1 MTLAIHHALRTSERA
16 TRATEL
22 IGRFQIAPRLT
33 GFQTFPNPGFHR
45 MNPTRSPKQS
55 GTADASLPIKRDQAN
70 IESAWAYRPFW
81 EQCERRLALSAMP
94 WMPWGLGT
102 LEAVCG
108 AFQNDPSH
116 AVDIVSNPSLAQP
129 LEPNIGPSIE
139 QHLSEAHSQTGWN
152 QVHSQFGLT
161 GKGQTV
167 AVIDSGI
174 AFDHVA
180 LGKGYGPGYKVVG
193 GWDFAENDA
202 RPYDDAPAGFHGTHV
217 AGIIGAND
225 GVHFGVAPNVDL
237 VSLRVFTDAGKGELA
252 WTESALKWV
261 HENRN
266 SFENPITTVNLS
278 LGSAW
283 NSSSVPSWAT
293 LEDEL
298 AQLQRDGIVV
308 VASAGNSF
316 QQYKTPGLSYPAASP
331 YVIPVSSIDPN
342 GQLSDFSQRDARS
355 IAAPGRSIES
365 TVPDY
370 FYGKD
375 GISNDW
381 ATASGTSMAAPY
393 IAGASVLVRE
403 AMELVG
409 IQNITSQ
416 SIYEHLRS
424 TANSIWD
431 SVTHQN
437 YQSLNLDRAIE
448 SLLPLDNVGDSL
460 ATGQLATI
468 QHNWQ
473 TNGWINSL
481 ADHDV
486 YRLAPTQNGTVS
498 VQLSSDYV
506 DDSVFHLLQGNQDTA
521 LQVSN
526 GRLSFS
532 VLAGES
538 LGLSIA
544 DQNSIGSYHLDWTFS
559 ASPSGGDG
567 TAGGGGTVPAIP
579 TNVVDLGSVDAL
591 ERSLSGSSRYML
603 TAEHTGL
610 LTVVVDAGSQTS
622 GTLQVLRPSVA
633 SGTLTDS
640 TVSDQQWRIDLN
652 VTEGQSIEFVLPDS
666 TSHNVH
672 VVNLLQQQGN
682 ALTIYGTD
690 SADNFKIDLSN
701 GIVATVAGIA
711 YQIDSKTTST
721 ITMDGEQNNDTLTV
735 IGSAQAEKAELR
747 PGISTFESSQLS
759 IRATHFENV
768 HFLGGG
774 GPDRAY
780 LYDAETDDRLNI
792 WPNKA
797 ELTGVGYAF
806 TVDRIERIFVH
817 AVQGGDDQAF
827 VFDSV
832 ADDTLSVRP
841 QFTSLGGA
849 GYFNYVAGFERVFA
863 YASAGGIDSAT
874 LYDSIG
880 NDLFSTSGDST
891 SIVGPGFS
899 TFARG
904 FEHVEAFSTA
914 GGVDR
919 ATVYAPVGGK
929 LTSGADYVGMQ
940 DATRSSVAR
949 NFEHVETFIAGQ
961 SNATPA
967 HTAALTTITDVSS
980 GSELP
985 TSVPPNST
993 PFVIQADHSQSEV
1006 PSARNLSEF
1015 ALGNVD
1021 WIHSLIEQEIWRHRS
1036 GEFEIAPRLG
1046 GMLLDETPF
1055 TLDLSWTETDKE
1067 RAALD
1072 EIFARHS

>member
-1 MTLAIHHALRTSERA
+1 
-16 TRATEL
+16 
-22 IGRFQIAPRLT
+22 
-33 GFQTFPNPGFHR
+33 

-55 GTADASLPIKRDQAN
+55 GTADVSLPLKREQAN
-70 IESAWAYRPFW
+70 IESAWAYRPYW

-94 WMPWGLGT
+94 WMPWSIGPQ
-102 LEAVCG
+102 ESASSPFV
-108 AFQNDPSH
+108 NDLSH
-116 AVDIVSNPSLAQP
+116 SVDLPSNPAYAQP
-129 LEPNIGPSIE
+129 LDPNLAPGVE

-225 GVHFGVAPNVDL
+225 GVHLGVAPNVDL

-283 NSSSVPSWAT
+283 NSSTVPSWGT

-308 VASAGNSF
+308 VASAGNAF

-331 YVIPVSSIDPN
+331 YVIPVSSIDAN

-381 ATASGTSMAAPY
+381 STASGTSMAAPY

-409 IQNITSQ
+409 MQNITSQ
-416 SIYEHLRS
+416 SIYEHLKS

-431 SVTHQN
+431 SVTKQN
-437 YQSLNLDRAIE
+437 YQSLDLDRAIE
-448 SLLPLDNVGDSL
+448 SLLPLDTAGDSL

-468 QHNWQ
+468 QNRWQ
-473 TNGWINSL
+473 TDGWINSL
-481 ADHDV
+481 ADRDV
-486 YRLAPTQNGTVS
+486 YRLAPIQNGTVS
-498 VQLSSDYV
+498 VQLGSDYV
-506 DDSVFHLLQGNQDTA
+506 DDAVFHLLRSGQDTV
-521 LQVSN
+521 LQASN

-538 LGLSIA
+538 IGLSIA
-544 DQNSIGSYHLDWTFS
+544 DQNSIGSYHLDWTFA
-559 ASPSGGDG
+559 ASTS
-567 TAGGGGTVPAIP
+567 GGGGTTGGGGNLPAIP
-579 TNVVDLGSVDAL
+579 TSVVDLGSVDVL
-591 ERSLSGSSRYML
+591 ERSLSGSSRYLL

-610 LTVVVDAGSQTS
+610 LSVVVDAGSQAS
-622 GTLQVLRPSVA
+622 GSLQVLRPTVA
-633 SGTLTDS
+633 NGTLTDS
-640 TVSDQQWRIDLN
+640 SVVDQQWRIDLN
-652 VTEGQSIEFVLPDS
+652 VTEGQSIEFVLPDA
-666 TSHNVH
+666 TNRNVH
-672 VVNLLQQQGN
+672 VVNLLQQQGT
-682 ALTIYGTD
+682 ALTIHGTD
-690 SADNFKIDLSN
+690 AADNFKVDLSN

-711 YQIDSKTTST
+711 YQFDSKTINSVS
-721 ITMDGEQNNDTLTV
+721 MDGQQNNDTLTV
-735 IGSAQAEKAELR
+735 IGSAQSEKAELR
-747 PGISTFESSQLS
+747 PGLSTFESAQLS

-780 LYDAETDDRLNI
+780 LYDAETDDRLNS

-806 TVDRIERIFVH
+806 SVDHIERIFVH

-827 VFDSV
+827 VFDS
-832 ADDTLSVRP
+832 AGDDTLSVRP

-863 YASAGGIDSAT
+863 YASAGGIDNAA

-880 NDLFSTSGDST
+880 NDLFSTSGEST

-904 FEHVEAFSTA
+904 FENVEAFSTA

-919 ATVYAPVGGK
+919 ATVYAPNGGK

-940 DATRSSVAR
+940 DATRTSIAR
-949 NFEHVETFIAGQ
+949 SFERVETFLAGQ
-961 SNATPA
+961 SIATPA
-967 HTAALTTITDVSS
+967 YVASISIQSDVSTDSESPTSAASNSTLPFLFQAHPSESVLTAAKEQDVFSNRDAN
-980 GSELP
+980 EL
-985 TSVPPNST
+985 
-993 PFVIQADHSQSEV
+993 
-1006 PSARNLSEF
+1006 
-1015 ALGNVD
+1015 ALGRID
-1021 WIHSLIEQEIWRHRS
+1021 WIHSLLEQEIQRQSS
-1036 GEFEIAPRLG
+1036 GGNENASRFSGSLVDASR
-1046 GMLLDETPF
+1046 F
-1055 TLDLSWTETDKE
+1055 ALDLSWTDTNRE

-1072 EIFARHS
+1072 EIFSRHL

>member
-1 MTLAIHHALRTSERA
+1 
-16 TRATEL
+16 
-22 IGRFQIAPRLT
+22 
-33 GFQTFPNPGFHR
+33 
-45 MNPTRSPKQS
+45 MNPTRTPKQS
-55 GTADASLPIKRDQAN
+55 GAADVQSRQKRDEAKM
-70 IESAWAYRPFW
+70 ESAWAYRPFW

-94 WMPWGLGT
+94 WLPWSIGT
-102 LEAVCG
+102 QEAACSPLTH
-108 AFQNDPSH
+108 DPSYP
-116 AVDIVSNPSLAQP
+116 VDFTSNSAYSQSID
-129 LEPNIGPSIE
+129 PNLGPSIE

-152 QVHSQFGLT
+152 QVQSQFGLS

-283 NSSSVPSWAT
+283 NSNTVPSWGT
-293 LEDEL
+293 FEEEL
-298 AQLQRDGIVV
+298 SQLQRDGIVV

-331 YVIPVSSIDPN
+331 YVIPVSSIDAN
-342 GQLSDFSQRDARS
+342 GQLSDFSQRDTRS

-381 ATASGTSMAAPY
+381 STASGTSMAAPY

-409 IQNITSQ
+409 MQNITSQ
-416 SIYEHLRS
+416 SIYEHLKS
-424 TANSIWD
+424 TANSVWD
-431 SVTHQN
+431 SETKQN
-437 YQSLNLDRAIE
+437 YQSLDLDRAIG
-448 SLLPLDNVGDSL
+448 SLLPLDTVGDSL
-460 ATGQLATI
+460 ATGQLAAI
-468 QHNWQ
+468 QPSWH
-473 TNGWINSL
+473 TDGWINSL
-481 ADHDV
+481 SDRDV
-486 YRLAPTQNGTVS
+486 FRLAPTQNGTVFA
-498 VQLSSDYV
+498 QLSSEYV
-506 DDSVFHLLQGNQDTA
+506 EDAVFHLLRGGQDTA
-521 LQVSN
+521 LQASN

-538 LGLSIA
+538 VGLSIA
-544 DQNSIGSYHLDWTFS
+544 DHDSIGSYHLDWTF
-559 ASPSGGDG
+559 ASTPSGDGG
-567 TAGGGGTVPAIP
+567 TAGGGRTAPAIP

-591 ERSLSGSSRYML
+591 ERSLSGLSRYML

-610 LTVVVDAGSQTS
+610 LTVVVDAGPQAS
-622 GTLQVLRPSVA
+622 GALQVLRPSIA
-633 SGTLTDS
+633 NGTLIDS
-640 TVSDQQWRIDLN
+640 TVVDQQWRIDLN
-652 VTEGQSIEFVLPDS
+652 VTEGQHIEFVLPGS
-666 TSHNVH
+666 ASRNVH
-672 VVNLLQQQGN
+672 VVNLLQPQG
-682 ALTIYGTD
+682 ASLTIHGTD
-690 SADNFKIDLSN
+690 SADNFKVDLSN

-711 YQIDSKTTST
+711 YQIDGRTTKSV
-721 ITMDGEQNNDTLTV
+721 TMDGQQNNDTLTV
-735 IGSAQAEKAELR
+735 IGSTQFEKADLR

-759 IRATHFENV
+759 IRATNFENV

-780 LYDAETDDRLNI
+780 LYDAATDDRLNI

-797 ELTGVGYAF
+797 DLTGVGYAF
-806 TVDRIERIFVH
+806 KVDQIERIFVH

-832 ADDTLSVRP
+832 GDDTLSVRP

-849 GYFNYVAGFERVFA
+849 GYFNYVSGFERVFA
-863 YASAGGIDSAT
+863 YASAGGIDNAS
-874 LYDSIG
+874 LYDSIE
-880 NDLFSTSGDST
+880 NDLFSTSRDST

-904 FEHVEAFSTA
+904 FENVEAFSTA
-914 GGVDR
+914 GGIDR
-919 ATVYAPVGGK
+919 ATLYAPNGGRI
-929 LTSGADYVGMQ
+929 TSGADYVGMQ
-940 DATRSSVAR
+940 DASRTSVAR
-949 NFEHVETFIAGQ
+949 SFERVETFLAGQ
-961 SNATPA
+961 SISTPA
-967 HTAALTTITDVSS
+967 FVSSLSISTDSISTDVSPVL
-980 GSELP
+980 ELP
-985 TSVPPNST
+985 TSVPSNSIF
-993 PFVIQADHSQSEV
+993 PCLIQADQSESV
-1006 PSARNLSEF
+1006 IYAPREETVSLNREATEL
-1015 ALGNVD
+1015 ALGSVD
-1021 WIHSLIEQEIWRHRS
+1021 WIHGLIDQEIRRQRS
-1036 GEFEIAPRLG
+1036 GGNETTFRFDEK
-1046 GMLLDETPF
+1046 LLDESGF
-1055 TLDLSWTETDKE
+1055 SLDLSWADANNE
-1067 RAALD
+1067 RATLD
-1072 EIFARHS
+1072 EIFSRHA

>member
-1 MTLAIHHALRTSERA
+1 
-16 TRATEL
+16 
-22 IGRFQIAPRLT
+22 
-33 GFQTFPNPGFHR
+33 
-45 MNPTRSPKQS
+45 MNPTRSPKPS
-55 GTADASLPIKRDQAN
+55 GTADVSLPLKREQAN
-70 IESAWAYRPFW
+70 IESAWSYRPYW

-94 WMPWGLGT
+94 WMPWSIGPQ
-102 LEAVCG
+102 ESASSPFV
-108 AFQNDPSH
+108 NDLSH
-116 AVDIVSNPSLAQP
+116 SVDLPSNPAYAQP
-129 LEPNIGPSIE
+129 LDPNLAPGVE

-225 GVHFGVAPNVDL
+225 GVHLGVAPNVDL

-283 NSSSVPSWAT
+283 NSSTVPSWGT

-331 YVIPVSSIDPN
+331 YVIPVSSIDAN

-375 GISNDW
+375 GVSNDW
-381 ATASGTSMAAPY
+381 STASGTSMAAPY

-409 IQNITSQ
+409 MQNITSQ
-416 SIYEHLRS
+416 SIYEHLKS

-431 SVTHQN
+431 SVTKQN
-437 YQSLNLDRAIE
+437 YQSLDLDRAIE
-448 SLLPLDNVGDSL
+448 SLLPLDTAGDSL

-468 QHNWQ
+468 QNRWQ
-473 TNGWINSL
+473 TDGWINSL
-481 ADHDV
+481 ADRDV
-486 YRLAPTQNGTVS
+486 YRLAPIQNGTVS
-498 VQLSSDYV
+498 VQLGSDYV
-506 DDSVFHLLQGNQDTA
+506 DDAVFHLLRSGQDTV
-521 LQVSN
+521 LQASN

-538 LGLSIA
+538 IGLSIA
-544 DQNSIGSYHLDWTFS
+544 DQNSIGSYHLDWTFA
-559 ASPSGGDG
+559 ASTS
-567 TAGGGGTVPAIP
+567 GGGGTTGGGGNVPAIP
-579 TNVVDLGSVDAL
+579 TNVVDLGSVDVL
-591 ERSLSGSSRYML
+591 ERSLSGSSRYLL
-603 TAEHTGL
+603 TAEHTGFL
-610 LTVVVDAGSQTS
+610 SVVVDAGSQAS
-622 GTLQVLRPSVA
+622 GSLQVLRPAVA
-633 SGTLTDS
+633 NGTLTDS
-640 TVSDQQWRIDLN
+640 TVVDQQWRIDLN
-652 VTEGQSIEFVLPDS
+652 VTEGQSIEFVLPDA
-666 TSHNVH
+666 TNRNVH
-672 VVNLLQQQGN
+672 VVNLLQQQGT
-682 ALTIYGTD
+682 ALTIHGTEA
-690 SADNFKIDLSN
+690 ADNFKVDLSN

-711 YQIDSKTTST
+711 YQFDSKTINSVS
-721 ITMDGEQNNDTLTV
+721 MDGQQNNDTLTV
-735 IGSAQAEKAELR
+735 IGSAQSEKAELR
-747 PGISTFESSQLS
+747 PGLSTFESAQLS

-780 LYDAETDDRLNI
+780 LYDAETDDRLNS

-806 TVDRIERIFVH
+806 SVDHIERIFVH

-827 VFDSV
+827 VFDS
-832 ADDTLSVRP
+832 AGDDILSVRP

-863 YASAGGIDSAT
+863 YASAGGIDSAA

-880 NDLFSTSGDST
+880 NDLFSTSGEST

-904 FEHVEAFSTA
+904 FENVEAFSTA

-919 ATVYAPVGGK
+919 ATVYAPNGGK

-940 DATRSSVAR
+940 DATRTSVAR
-949 NFEHVETFIAGQ
+949 SFERVETFLAGQ
-961 SNATPA
+961 SIATPA
-967 HTAALTTITDVSS
+967 YASSISTQSDVSTDSEPPTSAASNSTLPFLFQAHPSESVLTAANEQDVSS
-980 GSELP
+980 NRDANEL
-985 TSVPPNST
+985 
-993 PFVIQADHSQSEV
+993 
-1006 PSARNLSEF
+1006 
-1015 ALGNVD
+1015 ALGSID
-1021 WIHSLIEQEIWRHRS
+1021 WIHSLLEQEIQRQRS
-1036 GEFEIAPRLG
+1036 GGNENASRFSGSLVDASR
-1046 GMLLDETPF
+1046 F
-1055 TLDLSWTETDKE
+1055 ALDLSWTDTDRE

-1072 EIFARHS
+1072 EIFSRHL

>member
-1 MTLAIHHALRTSERA
+1 
-16 TRATEL
+16 
-22 IGRFQIAPRLT
+22 
-33 GFQTFPNPGFHR
+33 
-45 MNPTRSPKQS
+45 MNPTRSPQQS
-55 GTADASLPIKRDQAN
+55 GTTEVPLSLKRDQAN
-70 IESAWAYRPFW
+70 DQANMESAWAYRPFW

-94 WMPWGLGT
+94 WMPW
-102 LEAVCG
+102 
-108 AFQNDPSH
+108 S
-116 AVDIVSNPSLAQP
+116 
-129 LEPNIGPSIE
+129 IGPQESASGPHASDLSQSVELSSNSVYAEPHDSNITPGIE
-139 QHLSEAHSQTGWN
+139 QQLSEAHSQTGWN

-266 SFENPITTVNLS
+266 NFANPITTVNLS

-283 NSSSVPSWAT
+283 NSSTVPSWGT

-331 YVIPVSSIDPN
+331 YVIPVSSIDAN

-381 ATASGTSMAAPY
+381 STASGTSMAAPY

-409 IQNITSQ
+409 MQNITSQ
-416 SIYEHLRS
+416 SIYEHLKS

-431 SVTHQN
+431 SVTKQN
-437 YQSLNLDRAIE
+437 YQSLDLDRAIE
-448 SLLPLDNVGDSL
+448 SLLPLDTAGDSL

-468 QHNWQ
+468 QNRWQ
-473 TNGWINSL
+473 TDGWINSL
-481 ADHDV
+481 SDRDV

-498 VQLSSDYV
+498 VQLGSDYV
-506 DDSVFHLLQGNQDTA
+506 DDAAFHLLRSGQETL
-521 LQVSN
+521 LQASN
-526 GRLSFS
+526 GLLSFS

-538 LGLSIA
+538 IGLSIA
-544 DQNSIGSYHLDWTFS
+544 DQNSIGSYHLDWTF
-559 ASPSGGDG
+559 AATPSGGGG

-579 TNVVDLGSVDAL
+579 TSVVDLGSVDVL
-591 ERSLSGSSRYML
+591 ERSLSGSSKYML

-610 LTVVVDAGSQTS
+610 LTVVVDAGSQVS
-622 GTLQVLRPSVA
+622 GSLQVLRPSVA
-633 SGTLTDS
+633 NGTLIDS
-640 TVSDQQWRIDLN
+640 TVVDHQWRIDLN
-652 VTEGQSIEFVLPDS
+652 VTAGQSIEFVLPDA
-666 TSHNVH
+666 TSRNVH
-672 VVNLLQQQGN
+672 VVNLIQQQGT
-682 ALTIYGTD
+682 ALTIHGTD
-690 SADNFKIDLSN
+690 SADNFKVDLSN
-701 GIVATVAGIA
+701 GIVATVAGIS
-711 YQIDSKTTST
+711 YQFDSTTTNSLT
-721 ITMDGEQNNDTLTV
+721 LDGHQNNDTLTV
-735 IGSAQAEKAELR
+735 VGSTRSEKAELR
-747 PGISTFESSQLS
+747 PGLSTFESAQLS

-806 TVDRIERIFVH
+806 AVDQIERIFVH

-827 VFDSV
+827 VYDSLG
-832 ADDTLSVRP
+832 DDRLSVRP
-841 QFTSLGGA
+841 QFTSLGGS

-863 YASAGGIDSAT
+863 YASAGGIDNAA

-904 FEHVEAFSTA
+904 FENVEAFSTA

-919 ATVYAPVGGK
+919 ATIYVPNGGK
-929 LTSGADYVGMQ
+929 LTSGADYVGMH
-940 DATRSSVAR
+940 DATRTSVAR
-949 NFEHVETFIAGQ
+949 SFERVETFLAGQ
-961 SNATPA
+961 SIATPA
-967 HTAALTTITDVSS
+967 YASSVSTHSDVATDSESTTA
-980 GSELP
+980 LP
-985 TSVPPNST
+985 TNAT
-993 PFVIQADHSQSEV
+993 MPFVFQADQTESV
-1006 PSARNLSEF
+1006 LSVAKEQDGTSNHEPNES
-1015 ALGNVD
+1015 ALGSID
-1021 WIHSLIEQEIWRHRS
+1021 WIHSLIEQEIQRQRS
-1036 GEFEIAPRLG
+1036 GGNENASRFHG
-1046 GMLLDETPF
+1046 NLLDESSF
-1055 TLDLSWTETDKE
+1055 VLDLSWTDADKE

-1072 EIFARHS
+1072 EIFSRHS